1 MLSLSVPS
9 QKLIMLPRVT
19 ILPAIRH
26 TYPANFVQAVWSF
39 QLRGRFGGIL
49 LRDVKVS
56 VSTQSR
62 RANAVTHELD
72 LHLGVGT
79 HDTPF

>member
-1 MLSLSVPS
+1 
-9 QKLIMLPRVT
+9 MLPRVT
-19 ILPAIRH
+19 ILPSVRH

-39 QLRGRFGGIL
+39 QLGGLLGGIL
-49 LRDVKVS
+49 DRDVKVS

-62 RANAVTHELD
+62 RANALTLALD